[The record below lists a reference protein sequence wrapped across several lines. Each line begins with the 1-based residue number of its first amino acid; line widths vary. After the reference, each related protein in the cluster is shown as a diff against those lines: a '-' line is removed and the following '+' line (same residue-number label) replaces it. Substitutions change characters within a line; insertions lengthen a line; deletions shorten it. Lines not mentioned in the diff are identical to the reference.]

1 MIKILFGSVLFVIL
15 YNLLFY
21 PTVVG
26 MGLGVFFAILNAY
39 LFFVRTKQPGNL
51 PLAVGSSLL
60 AVLFAT
66 AIGWRANG
74 MVQEL
79 DFLIAVFFT
88 VVSAY
93 FYKKEKTFRWDIIS
107 FLAVPLA
114 AGGEFLAS
122 SLQFIFDHHGA
133 TLTSRHK
140 AIFVPIVR
148 GIVIA
153 IPIVVILFKLL
164 SGADPIFATLFG
176 TLTFTPSWQLIIS
189 LSLFTVAFF
198 WGITAVKDR
207 FHLHAIPPEAIQEKE
222 SLSIEA
228 LIVSLGTAILFGLFL
243 YVQFQYLFLEVPET
257 QLQHL
262 GINIATYSEYVRQG
276 FFQLLIAAGIATSI
290 VAFGAR
296 TIHAIENKFK
306 LLLQGSMVIL
316 TLETELLLLSAAKRL
331 SLYAGAHGLTIS
343 RILGI
348 IFLVWLSAVLIIL
361 MYSLVKRIKRLYFFI
376 AIFAITTGA
385 LVSVNVVPI
394 DSIVAKSYPPTVNG
408 QIDYIYI
415 ANLSSDAR
423 DAWPSIIKYAQNEW
437 QNLAKIDS
445 PTVEQERQVVSIRL
459 VLSRLE
465 RTVFLLDTYPLIK
478 WQAFNYS
485 EYQARRLIQANRP
498 LFDQIKVLREGIRKK
513 EQKWADAQIK
523 RDQQNQYKR

>member
-1 MIKILFGSVLFVIL
+1 MIKILFGSVLFVAL

-21 PTVVG
+21 PTVIG
-26 MGLGVFFAILNAY
+26 IGLGAFFALVNVY

-51 PLAVGSSLL
+51 PLAAGCSLL

-133 TLTSRHK
+133 TLTPRHK
-140 AIFVPIVR
+140 AIVVPIVR

-164 SGADPIFATLFG
+164 SGADPIFATLYG
-176 TLTFTPSWQLIIS
+176 PLTFSPSTQLIIS
-189 LSLFTVAFF
+189 LALFTGAFF

-207 FHLHAIPPEAIQEKE
+207 FHLHAIPPEAIPEKE
-222 SLSIEA
+222 SMSIEA

-243 YVQFQYLFLEVPET
+243 FVQIQYLFLEVPET

-276 FFQLLIAAGIATSI
+276 FFQLLIAAGIATTI
-290 VAFGAR
+290 VAISAR
-296 TIHAIENKFK
+296 KIHSMARPFK
-306 LLLQGSMVIL
+306 LVLQGSMMVVTI
-316 TLETELLLLSAAKRL
+316 ETELLLLSAAKRL

-343 RILGI
+343 RILGM
-348 IFLVWLSAVLIIL
+348 IFLVWLSAVLILLI
-361 MYSLVKRIKRLYFFI
+361 YSLVKRIKRIHFFI
-376 AIFAITTGA
+376 ALFVISTGA

-394 DSIVAKSYPPTVNG
+394 DSIVATSYPPTVNG

-423 DAWPSIIKYAQNEW
+423 DAWSSIIRYAQNEW
-437 QNLAKIDS
+437 QTLSKLDS
-445 PTVEQERQVVSIRL
+445 PTVDQERQVMSITL
-459 VLSRLE
+459 ALTRLE
-465 RTVFLLDTYPLIK
+465 RTVFMLDTYPLIT

-498 LFDQIKVLREGIRKK
+498 LFDQIPVIKEGITKK
-513 EQKWADAQIK
+513 EQEWSDAQIK
-523 RDQQNQYKR
+523 WNQQNPIK